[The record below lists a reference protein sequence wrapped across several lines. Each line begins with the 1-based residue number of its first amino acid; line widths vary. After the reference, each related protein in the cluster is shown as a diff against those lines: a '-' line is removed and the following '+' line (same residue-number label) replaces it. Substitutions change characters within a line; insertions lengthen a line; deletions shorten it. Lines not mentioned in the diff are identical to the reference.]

1 MTTVLDKIC
10 VDKREHVAVC
20 KVMRSFANV
29 HAAAIAQTPVRG
41 FYQTLLQAK
50 LEKRYGL
57 IAEIK
62 KASPSK
68 GIIRENFNPPEHA
81 RDYQAGGA
89 SCLSILTDAPYF
101 QGADEYLVAARA
113 ACTLPC
119 LRKDFTLDTY
129 QIAEARAL
137 GADAILLIMA
147 ALSDTQ
153 ASELE
158 ACALEYNLDVLIEIH
173 DADELARALNLKSP
187 LLGINNRNLKSLDVS
202 TSTAQALAEL
212 CPTDR
217 LIIGESGLRSKADLD
232 TLAAAGI
239 TTFLIGEALMAQK
252 NITHAT
258 RTMLLGAP

>member
-10 VDKREHVAVC
+10 ADKRDYIAIC
-20 KVMRSFANV
+20 KTLRSFADI
-29 HAAAIAQTPVRG
+29 HAAALAQMPVRG
-41 FYQTLLQAK
+41 FYAALAQAK
-50 LEKRYGL
+50 VENRYGL

-68 GIIRENFNPPEHA
+68 GVIREDFNPPAHA
-81 RDYQAGGA
+81 REYQAGGA
-89 SCLSILTDAPYF
+89 TCLSILTDVPYF
-101 QGADEYLVAARA
+101 QGADDYLVAARA

-147 ALSDTQ
+147 ALSDAQ
-153 ASELE
+153 AAELE
-158 ACALEYNLDVLIEIH
+158 ACALDYNLDVLIEIH
-173 DADELARALNLKSP
+173 DADELERALKLKSP

-202 TSTAQALAEL
+202 TATAQALADL
-212 CPTDR
+212 CPKDR

-232 TLAAAGI
+232 ALAATGI
-239 TTFLIGEALMAQK
+239 TTFLIGEALMAQE

-258 RTMLLGAP
+258 RMMLLGTL